1 MTDDTR
7 QRLFGTRH
15 AFDSPFVLWATVAV
29 GAALVVAPLVT
40 VALARAGLIDRP
52 TRDDILVRCKSW
64 LLIAPLMLG
73 PILLG
78 AFYVVGA
85 VGLLSLLCYREFAR
99 ATGLF
104 RERAVSAVIALGI
117 GLTTFAALDNWYAFF
132 VALWPLTVAA
142 ICVGGVLRDRPK
154 GYVQRVG
161 LGVLAYMLFGAC
173 LGHLA
178 YFANSPLY
186 RPILVWLILCTEAND
201 IFAYCSGKTLGRV
214 PPFRGRK
221 LAPNT
226 SPNKTLGGAVGA
238 TILTTALAGFLAA
251 IIFRGTDLHGW
262 WRYAL
267 LGLTIAVVGQFGDLL
282 LSSVKRDV
290 GVKDMAGTFPGHGG
304 LLDRFDSLLLVAPA
318 VFHFVGWYLGVG
330 NLGEIHIFTGG

>member
-1 MTDDTR
+1 MRDETF

-15 AFDSPFVLWATVAV
+15 AFDSPVVLWATVAV
-29 GAALVVAPLVT
+29 AGLLAVAPLVT
-40 VALARAGLIDRP
+40 LGLRRAGAL
-52 TRDDILVRCKSW
+52 DDETAADVMRRWRSW
-64 LLIAPLMLG
+64 LVIAPLMLG
-73 PILLG
+73 PVLLG
-78 AFYVVGA
+78 AAYVIGA
-85 VGLLSLLCYREFAR
+85 VCLLSILCYREFAR

-104 RERAVSAVIALGI
+104 RDHLVSGAVVLSIL
-117 GLTTFAALDNWYAFF
+117 LTNFAALDNWYAFF
-132 VALWPLTVAA
+132 VALWPLTVAV
-142 ICVGGVLRDRPK
+142 ICVAGVLRDRPK

-161 LGVLAYMLFGAC
+161 LGVLAYMLLGAC

-178 YFANSPLY
+178 FFANSPLY
-186 RPILVWLILCTEAND
+186 RPILVWLVLCTEAND
-201 IFAYCSGKTLGRV
+201 IFAYCSGKTLGRI

-238 TILTTALAGFLAA
+238 TVLTTALAGTLASY
-251 IIFRGTDLHGW
+251 IFRGTDLHGG

-282 LSSVKRDV
+282 LSSIKRDV
-290 GVKDMAGTFPGHGG
+290 GVKDMANTFPGHGG

-318 VFHFVGWYLGVG
+318 MFHFVGWYLGVG
-330 NLGEIHIFTGG
+330 ALGEIHIFTGR